1 MGQSIWDLKV
11 GDRISL
17 DSGAVAEVIAP
28 TEDGE
33 WVLVKYVEAP
43 ESLQIIGTQD
53 LCRNGEL
60 QLDVNWALK
69 TCPLPVSLPEGRW
82 GPRGRWSG
90 GSRR

>member
-1 MGQSIWDLKV
+1 MSWSIWDLKV

-43 ESLQIIGTQD
+43 ESPQIVGTDD
-53 LCRNGEL
+53 LCSADEILLN
-60 QLDVNWALK
+60 V
-69 TCPLPVSLPEGRW
+69 T
-82 GPRGRWSG
+82 
-90 GSRR
+90 

>member
-17 DSGAVAEVIAP
+17 DSGAVADVIAP

-43 ESLQIIGTQD
+43 ESPQIIGTED
-53 LCRNGEL
+53 LCSTGEIL
-60 QLDVNWALK
+60 LDA
-69 TCPLPVSLPEGRW
+69 T
-82 GPRGRWSG
+82 
-90 GSRR
+90 